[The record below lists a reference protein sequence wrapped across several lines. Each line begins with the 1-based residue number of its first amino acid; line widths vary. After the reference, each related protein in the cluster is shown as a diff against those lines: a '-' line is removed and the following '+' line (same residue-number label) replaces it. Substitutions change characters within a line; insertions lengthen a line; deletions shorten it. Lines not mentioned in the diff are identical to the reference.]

1 MKNNKGG
8 GGGGGGGL
16 INFLLLKREGLL
28 QRGAVFE
35 GRGGGGCLIED
46 LRYDTTW
53 LGRYCVFSNKHAPTR
68 FQHERGPYLN

>member
-8 GGGGGGGL
+8 WEEEE
-16 INFLLLKREGLL
+16 EGLL

-35 GRGGGGCLIED
+35 GRGGCLIED

-53 LGRYCVFSNKHAPTR
+53 LGRYCVFLNKPRPGSNTNVD
-68 FQHERGPYLN
+68 LI